1 MTNFIMRRIPVASI
15 AVMSS
20 GPAGPAH
27 KPPATDPFR
36 KAVLA
41 GVGLAAAARVV
52 RDRRT
57 YERVIL
63 VALALAAAAGAARV
77 GESKSIQR
85 LIAWDKRQAL
95 AAERRVK
102 AALTG
107 KKSLAPR
114 RTTQRME

>member
-1 MTNFIMRRIPVASI
+1 MTNFIVRRIPVASI

-27 KPPATDPFR
+27 KPPGADPVQ

-41 GVGLAAAARVV
+41 AVGLAAAARVV

-57 YERVIL
+57 YERIIL
-63 VALALAAAAGAARV
+63 VALVLAAAAGAARV

-95 AAERRVK
+95 AAQRRVK
-102 AALTG
+102 AAISE
-107 KKSLAPR
+107 KKSLATR
-114 RTTQRME
+114 